1 MKLKFTSYHIAEFA
15 NLIMANLKEV
25 RNRITSVSSTQQIT
39 SAMKMVSAAK
49 LRRAQD
55 AIVQMRPYAGKLK
68 EILENLSASLDNSD
82 GIYSKQRDLKN
93 VLIIVI
99 TSNRGLCGG
108 FNANVIKASSRL
120 IKSQY
125 GGAKV
130 SVLAIGKKAADY
142 FKKTEYGIVGT
153 DIPRNLNEMFDNLIF
168 SNVVPVAEKIM
179 SLFAEGQFDR
189 VELVYNQ
196 FKNAAVQIT
205 TVEQYLPVAAPVND
219 NTKSTSLVKDYIFE
233 PNKEFIVADLIPR
246 SLKVQLFKALLDS
259 HAAEHGARMTSMHK
273 ATDNAGSLIKELKLT
288 YNKARQAA
296 ITNEILEIVGGAEA
310 LNA

>member
-1 MKLKFTSYHIAEFA
+1 
-15 NLIMANLKEV
+15 MANLKEV
-25 RNRITSVSSTQQIT
+25 RNRIVSVSSTQQIT

-55 AIVQMRPYAGKLK
+55 AITQMRPYASKLK
-68 EILENLSASLDNSD
+68 EILENLSASLDSSD
-82 GIYSKQRDLKN
+82 GAYSKQRPIKN
-93 VLIIVI
+93 VLLVVI

-108 FNANVIKASSRL
+108 FNANVLKAASKLAREDYKGSH
-120 IKSQY
+120 
-125 GGAKV
+125 V
-130 SVLAIGKKAADY
+130 SVLCIGKKATDF
-142 FKKTEYGIVGT
+142 FKKTEYGIIGS
-153 DIPRNLNEMFDNLIF
+153 DMPRGLNELYDALTYV
-168 SNVVPVAEKIM
+168 NVAPVAEKIM
-179 SLFAEGQFDR
+179 QVFVDGQFDK
-189 VELVYNQ
+189 VELIYNQ

-205 TVEQYLPVAAPVND
+205 TIEQFLPVQAPPV
-219 NTKSTSLVKDYIFE
+219 TEKKTSREYIFE

-246 SLKVQLFKALLDS
+246 SLKTQLFKALLDS

-310 LNA
+310 LAG